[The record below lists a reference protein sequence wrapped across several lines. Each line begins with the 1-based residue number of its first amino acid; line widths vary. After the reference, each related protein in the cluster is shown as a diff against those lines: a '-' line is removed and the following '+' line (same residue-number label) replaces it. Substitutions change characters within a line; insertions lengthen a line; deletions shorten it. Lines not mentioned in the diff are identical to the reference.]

1 MTVPIIFEVFLPCM
15 IYEYIERHEHKDN
28 IE

>member
-15 IYEYIERHEHKDN
+15 MYEYIERNEHKDN